1 MTNQEMIQKLMLG
14 TENTETVT
22 INYKDTEVD
31 FTIRPLTSGELTKLQ
46 SIEKKGFQV
55 KVGMQNGKRQNVST
69 NMNDID
75 VDVAEFTEAQ
85 AETMYTAIGWSLEV
99 PIDDVKQLPTG
110 LPELI
115 FEKIID
121 ISNLSDD
128 DLTSVKS
135 FHKNK

>member
-14 TENTETVT
+14 TDNTETVK
-22 INYKDTEVD
+22 INYNETEVE

-55 KVGMQNGKRQNVST
+55 KVGMNNGKRQNVST

-99 PIDDVKQLPTG
+99 PVDDIKQLPTG

-115 FEKIID
+115 FEKIIT

>member
-14 TENTETVT
+14 TDNTETVK
-22 INYKDTEVD
+22 INYNETEVE

-55 KVGMQNGKRQNVST
+55 KVGMQNGKRQSVST

-99 PIDDVKQLPTG
+99 PVDDIKQLPTG

-115 FEKIID
+115 FEKIIT